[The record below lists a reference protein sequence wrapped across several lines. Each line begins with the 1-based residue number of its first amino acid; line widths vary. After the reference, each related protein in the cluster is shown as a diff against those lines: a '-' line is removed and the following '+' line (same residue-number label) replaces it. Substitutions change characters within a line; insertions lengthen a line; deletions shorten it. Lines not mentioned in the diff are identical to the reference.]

1 VNNTVLPFTQEML
14 VRAARVVHAGGVI
27 AFPTDTFYA
36 LGVTPFNAT
45 AVRRIFTLKGRGA
58 SPILVLI
65 RHPRELE
72 GLVADITP
80 SAELL
85 MNACWPGPLTI
96 VFRAHPSVPALI
108 GAETGTIGIR
118 LAAADSLQQLLEA
131 VGGPL
136 TGTSANRT
144 GAPAPTTAQEV
155 HAGVGG
161 DVDLILDGGPTA
173 GGLPSTV
180 VDTTVL
186 PIRLIREGAVPRDV
200 VLSIAGTL
208 AA

>member
-1 VNNTVLPFTQEML
+1 
-14 VRAARVVHAGGVI
+14 VHAGGVI

-36 LGVTPFNAT
+36 LGVTPFNAA
-45 AVRRIFTLKGRGA
+45 AVRRIFTIKGRGT

-65 RHPRELE
+65 RDPGDLE
-72 GLVADITP
+72 GLVADIPP
-80 SAELL
+80 SAQLL

-96 VFRAHPSVPALI
+96 VFRACPSVPSLV
-108 GAETGTIGIR
+108 GADTGTIGIR
-118 LAAADSLQQLLEA
+118 LAASHSLQQLLEA

-136 TGTSANRT
+136 TGTSANRS
-144 GAPAPTTAQEV
+144 GAAAPTTAQEV
-155 HAGVGG
+155 HAGLGA
-161 DVDLILDGGPTA
+161 DVDLILDGGRTA

-186 PIRLIREGAVPRDV
+186 PIRLIREGAVPRGV
-200 VLSIAGTL
+200 VLSIVGTL